1 MLEHQSEFGIMRL
14 GDLTLFDIRGYV
26 SVDSGPAIKDAY
38 DVIDH
43 ERAKK
48 ILLRADEDTYFNSGG
63 LIAIFQ
69 ILIEAKRNH
78 QQIAITGLSKHFEK
92 VFHMVGISKLASL
105 YGTEKDVLK
114 GLDLDKR
121 NIHIPPFRAG
131 KAD

>member
-14 GDLTLFDIRGYV
+14 GDLILFDIRGYI

-48 ILLRADEDTYFNSGG
+48 ILLRVDKDTYFNSGG

-78 QQIAITGLSKHFEK
+78 QKIAITGLSQHFEK
-92 VFHMVGISKLASL
+92 VFRMVGISRLASI
-105 YGTEKDVLK
+105 YETEEDVLK
-114 GLDLDKR
+114 GLDLDKSS
-121 NIHIPPFRAG
+121 IQIAPFRAG